1 MVGYLPS
8 IHWDQSPE
16 LGVSSGVCL
25 CVCVS
30 VESRDGGWDVE
41 KGMQR
46 SDKEEFQISLI
57 LKFALCPPNTLASQ
71 SLLKAIHASLQSPSE
86 HQASVFLLEK

>member
-1 MVGYLPS
+1 MLAV
-8 IHWDQSPE
+8 E
-16 LGVSSGVCL
+16 
-25 CVCVS
+25 CVRVS

-46 SDKEEFQISLI
+46 SDKEEFQISLT
-57 LKFALCPPNTLASQ
+57 LKFALCPPNTLATQ
-71 SLLKAIHASLQSPSE
+71 SLLKAVQSPSE